1 MKSANQADRRT
12 KRSIHKIDVNDDL
25 DVMTSD
31 GVEVELDD
39 DSAGDE
45 PISHPFDP
53 SKLFIISKIMTLDL
67 FIKRIA
73 EGEID
78 LSPPFQRKDVWNDK
92 ARSRL
97 IESILIRIPLPAFY
111 IDATDDDNWIV
122 VDGHQRLTTIKQFA
136 VDKTMKLI
144 GLEFLDQYNE
154 KKYVEL
160 PRDLRRRLEET
171 QVTVYLIQAGTPE
184 QAKFNIFER
193 INTGGMPLS
202 RQEIRHALNQGAA
215 SRLLDRLSSSEH
227 FLEATRGSIR
237 DKRMTA
243 QEFVL
248 RFIAFHLAPNGPT
261 TNEEFDYFLHETMKR
276 LNEMS
281 VDEIDQIEKKFYKA
295 MDRAKRLFGDYAF
308 RKYDHE
314 EGRKNPLNKALFET
328 WSVALAEIN
337 EDRALKLIRNRES
350 LKAEFLK
357 LLQEK
362 QEFSASIS
370 QATGNIAK
378 IKLRFD
384 TVRNLVKEFS
394 SR

>member
-1 MKSANQADRRT
+1 MTRISQADRRT

-31 GVEVELDD
+31 GVEVEVEDD
-39 DSAGDE
+39 AAGDE

-53 SKLFIISKIMTLDL
+53 SKLFIVSKTMTLDL

-78 LSPPFQRKDVWNDK
+78 LSPSFQRNDVWNDRS
-92 ARSRL
+92 RSRL

-122 VDGHQRLTTIKQFA
+122 VDGHQRLTTIKEFA

-154 KKYVEL
+154 KGYVEL
-160 PRDLRRRLEET
+160 PRDLRRRLEES

-215 SRLLDRLSSSEH
+215 TELLDRLSCSAP
-227 FLEATRGSIR
+227 FIEATRGSIR

-248 RFIAFHLAPNGPT
+248 RFIAFHLAPNGPSA
-261 TNEEFDYFLHETMKR
+261 NEEFDFFLHKTMKK
-276 LNEMS
+276 LNGMNK
-281 VDEIDQIEKKFYKA
+281 DEIENIEKKFHLA

-308 RKYDHE
+308 RKYDAE
-314 EGRKNPLNKALFET
+314 GGRKNPLNKALFET

-337 EDRALKLIRNRES
+337 DDRARKLIRNRES
-350 LKAEFLK
+350 LTAEFLK
-357 LLQEK
+357 LIKESQ
-362 QEFSASIS
+362 QFSASIS

-378 IKLRFD
+378 IRLRFE
-384 TVRNLVKEFS
+384 TVRNLVNEFS
-394 SR
+394 SK

>member
-1 MKSANQADRRT
+1 MKRANQADRRT
-12 KRSIHKIDVNDDL
+12 KKSIKKIDLNDDY
-25 DVMTSD
+25 DVTSTN
-31 GVEVELDD
+31 GVDLEDE
-39 DSAGDE
+39 SAGDE

-53 SKLFIISKIMTLDL
+53 SKLFIVTKTMTLDL
-67 FIKRIA
+67 FIKRIS

-78 LSPPFQRKDVWNDK
+78 LSPPFQRNDVWNDK

-111 IDATDDDNWIV
+111 IDATDDNKWIV

-154 KKYVEL
+154 RVYLDL

-215 SRLLDRLSSSEH
+215 SRLLDRLSSSEQ

-237 DKRMTA
+237 DPRMTA

-248 RFIAFHLAPNGPT
+248 RFIAFHLSPKGPIA
-261 TNEEFDYFLHETMKR
+261 NEEFDFFLHKTMKR
-276 LNEMS
+276 LNGMS
-281 VDEIDQIEKKFYKA
+281 HDEIDQIEKKFYKA
-295 MDRAKRLFGDYAF
+295 MDRAKQLFGDYAF
-308 RKYDHE
+308 RKNDIE
-314 EGRKNPLNKALFET
+314 GGRKNPLNKALFES
-328 WSVALAEIN
+328 WSVALAEMN
-337 EDRALKLIRNRES
+337 DDRARKLIRNRES
-350 LKAEFLK
+350 LIAEFHK
-357 LLQEK
+357 LLKES

-378 IKLRFD
+378 IRLRFE

-394 SR
+394 SK